1 MSVAQDKDLGEA
13 PCNWSSRIS
22 QMACTCNSLHVILL
36 TSLHL
41 QLTWS
46 PFSPSVQHNIC
57 CVLLPQLHLVDK
69 GFFRCN
75 SFWNIGCPLGS
86 VVSTTTGTG
95 DGDEE
100 TLWGRGQGWWHS
112 LGQGLGWG
120 HSLGQGAGVG
130 ALSGAGARAG
140 TLSGVG
146 IGAGVGAL
154 SGAVG
159 RGGGWSRGT
168 LWGRGQGGNT
178 F

>member
-1 MSVAQDKDLGEA
+1 MVCGVNSLACVSVCASSSNGWYQVEGSGGDGFLPCVWVSDECCTGQDLGEA
-13 PCNWSSRIS
+13 PRNWSSRIS

-86 VVSTTTGTG
+86 VVSTTTGAGGG
-95 DGDEE
+95 DGD
-100 TLWGRGQGWWHS
+100 TLWGRGQGW
-112 LGQGLGWG
+112 G
-120 HSLGQGAGVG
+120 HSLGQGP
-130 ALSGAGARAG
+130 
-140 TLSGVG
+140 
-146 IGAGVGAL
+146 
-154 SGAVG
+154 G
-159 RGGGWSRGT
+159 RGHFLG
-168 LWGRGQGGNT
+168 
-178 F
+178 